1 MNLLLIPCV
10 LALRGLLGNAPQ
22 AIDVPVDVGVGPTAN
37 FFSGP
42 VGADQ
47 LVHSGIRLDIAGVID
62 AATIRAHA
70 ADIPAE
76 YRGPAESFQEI
87 RYSPCILIPDQLFL
101 SPMFK
106 DTAMYGVGW
115 KPFEVA
121 LAPIR
126 SQTVRLDLGAGLLVT
141 YIYLYSR
148 ALAAPETNFLRPGA
162 GLRAELTVALGKS
175 LLVSGGWESQ
185 FYPPQALGAPVFSW
199 GPLDQSIWH
208 IGQAFVMLHGRFPH
222 RTVL

>member
-42 VGADQ
+42 VGAD
-47 LVHSGIRLDIAGVID
+47 RL
-62 AATIRAHA
+62 
-70 ADIPAE
+70 
-76 YRGPAESFQEI
+76 
-87 RYSPCILIPDQLFL
+87 
-101 SPMFK
+101 
-106 DTAMYGVGW
+106 
-115 KPFEVA
+115 
-121 LAPIR
+121 
-126 SQTVRLDLGAGLLVT
+126 
-141 YIYLYSR
+141 SR